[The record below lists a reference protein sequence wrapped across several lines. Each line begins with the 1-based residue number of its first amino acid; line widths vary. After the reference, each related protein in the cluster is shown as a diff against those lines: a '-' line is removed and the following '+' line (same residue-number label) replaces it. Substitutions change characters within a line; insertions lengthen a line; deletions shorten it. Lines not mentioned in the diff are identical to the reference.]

1 MKNPTFRLAVFS
13 ALAMTLAA
21 PGIAFAQA
29 GYATVSG
36 HVIDSSKAVLAGAE
50 VSAEPGGY
58 KTKADQTGDFRFDLP
73 AGKYHISVRHVG
85 FNDFESDVE
94 VAAGTPRRVD
104 AEMQVQSRAES
115 IIVTAER
122 AHGEAEAIE
131 RSLTSDNLVQVLA
144 GDVITSLPNANVADA
159 LGRLPSVTL
168 ARDEGE
174 GVYVQVR
181 GTEPRLTNV
190 TINGSSVPSPEQGV
204 RQVRLD
210 ALPADLVESV
220 EINKTLSPNMDGDGI
235 GGSVNFRTK
244 VASELPTISLGALGG
259 HNSILGGRNNDQFGG
274 SVGRRFGAQKKL
286 GILFGGSYDQ
296 NGRGIDDM
304 EPAIDP
310 TSTPTNILY
319 KSNTVRDYRYYRT
332 RWGFAGNIDY
342 KVDSNNEIYI
352 KGLYSDL
359 KDFGDKWYYSPSA
372 TGAAKFYTSSKRPE
386 YSIGS
391 VNLGGRSYL
400 SGSVISWEVNA
411 GRSYQT
417 ASAGNPKADF
427 SWIGPKLTC
436 GYSPAGQTNVYTP
449 QFGNNCDGPGSP
461 LQNPANWG
469 FLDLTS
475 SKGYTAQNNLSAA
488 ASYSK
493 TFRVG
498 NHISTLEAGFKIRN
512 GHKFSDGVETVFDG
526 WSAANFPMTQYL
538 GDFSSSNYYNNA
550 YYGGH
555 YGPVSDF
562 NKLLALT
569 QTTLASYVDGYKSAL
584 NNYPNQFSLV
594 ERITAGYIMDTFD
607 FGRLRILAGVRIENT
622 DTRTLGYN
630 VTLYPAGNKICPTAT
645 GCGFPVPVKGNL
657 SYIDPLPSISF
668 RYTLT
673 AASNLRAVYS
683 RGVARPD
690 PYQLIPYSTV
700 DDSTN
705 PASVA
710 IGNPNLKPT
719 HANSYDLLYERSL
732 RPAGLFQAGFFV
744 KQITSPQASVLYTAT
759 SGAYA
764 GSPVTQTINGSNASL
779 YGFEVSYQQ
788 RLSFLPGLLSGI
800 GISANYSYTSSQIK
814 ALPSR
819 TDHPALQR
827 QTPHTWNIS
836 PTYDRGRISARLGLT
851 YNGPTIYQYAYTAA
865 GDVSGAGP
873 HGPSGDVYTYSH
885 LQVDAQGSY
894 RIYRGLSAVV
904 YGLNLTNEA
913 FGYYTGSPFYVKQRE
928 FYHATVAGG
937 LRYSFGRER

>member
-1 MKNPTFRLAVFS
+1 MSKSIFALIALSAVLLTIGS
-13 ALAMTLAA
+13 C
-21 PGIAFAQA
+21 PVQAQT
-29 GYATVSG
+29 GSGTISG
-36 HVIDSSKAVLAGAE
+36 HITDSSKGILEGAQ
-50 VSAEPGGY
+50 VAAQPGGY
-58 KTKADQTGDFRFDLP
+58 TASADQTGQFRLNLP
-73 AGKYHISVRHVG
+73 SGKYQLTISHVG
-85 FNDFESDVE
+85 FNPFQEDIEI
-94 VAAGTPRRVD
+94 AAGVSKQLD
-104 AEMQVQSRAES
+104 AELQVASRAES

-131 RSLTSDNLVQVLA
+131 RSLVSDNLVQVLP

-190 TINGSSVPSPEQGV
+190 TINGASVPSPEQGV

-244 VASELPTISLGALGG
+244 LASETPTISLDALGG
-259 HNSILGGRNNDQFGG
+259 HNSILGGRNNSQFGG
-274 SVGRRFGAQKKL
+274 SIGRRFGVEKRL
-286 GILFGGSYDQ
+286 GILFGGSFDK
-296 NGRGIDDM
+296 NDRGIDDM

-342 KVDSNNEIYI
+342 KANSNNDLYI
-352 KGLYSDL
+352 KGIYSDL
-359 KDFGDKWYYSPSA
+359 KDFGDKWYYGPSA

-391 VNLGGRSYL
+391 VNIGGRTYFAA
-400 SGSVISWEVNA
+400 SVFSWEITA
-411 GRSYQT
+411 GRSFQT

-436 GYSPAGQTNVYTP
+436 GYSPSAQTNVNTP

-475 SKGYTAQNNLSAA
+475 STGYTAQINLSAA

-493 TFRVG
+493 TFRAG
-498 NHISTLEAGFKIRN
+498 SHLSTFEAGFKVRN
-512 GHKFSDGVETVFDG
+512 GHKYSDGTETVFDG

-538 GDFSSSNYYNNA
+538 GDFNSTNYYNNA
-550 YYGGH
+550 YYGGK

-562 NKLLALT
+562 NKLLGLT
-569 QTTLASYVDGYKSAL
+569 QTTLAGYVDGYKSAL

-594 ERITAGYIMDTFD
+594 ERITAGYFMDTID
-607 FGRLRILAGVRIENT
+607 FGKLRILAGLRIENT
-622 DTRTLGYN
+622 GMQTLGYN
-630 VTLYPAGNKICPTAT
+630 VTLFAAGSKNCPTVT
-645 GCGFPVPVKGNL
+645 GCGFPVPAKGNQ
-657 SYIDPLPSISF
+657 SYLNPLPSISF
-668 RYTLT
+668 RYALT
-673 AASNLRAVYS
+673 SSSNLRAVYS
-683 RGVARPD
+683 RGIARPD
-690 PYQLIPYSTV
+690 PYQLIPYATV

-705 PASVA
+705 PATVA
-710 IGNPNLKPT
+710 IGNPNLRAT
-719 HANSYDLLYERSL
+719 HANSYDLLYEHAL
-732 RPAGLFQAGFFV
+732 RPAGLFQAGFFF
-744 KQITSPQASVLYTAT
+744 KQLTSPQVSVVYTPT
-759 SGAYA
+759 TGAYA
-764 GSPVTQTINGSNASL
+764 GSPVTQTINGSNAWI
-779 YGFEVSYQQ
+779 YGFEASYQQ
-788 RLSFLPGLLSGI
+788 RLAFLPGLLSGA
-800 GISANYSYTSSQIK
+800 GIFANYSYTDSRIK

-819 TDHPALQR
+819 PDSPALQR
-827 QTPHTWNIS
+827 QTPHTWNFS
-836 PTYDRGRISARLGLT
+836 PTYDRKRLSLRVGLT
-851 YNGPTIYQYAYTAA
+851 YNGPTIYQYAYSPGNDST
-865 GDVSGAGP
+865 GAGP
-873 HGPSGDVYTYSH
+873 HGPAGDVYTYPH

-894 RIYRGLSAVV
+894 KIYRGLSLVV

-913 FGYYTGSPFYVKQRE
+913 FGYYTGQDYYVKQRE
-928 FYHATVAGG
+928 YYHATVAGG
-937 LRYSFGRER
+937 VRYLFGREK